1 MSTLTEHLAAPNTPI
16 ERRFYSRVAPQTR
29 TQIAFGSNFQNTV
42 LNVSE
47 NGLLV
52 SATSALQLN
61 SVQRVSLTLNG
72 ISKSISV
79 YVRTVWS
86 ENSQGLAGIQ
96 LLDLA
101 EDDRE
106 LIRRWSALQS
116 PQVEN
121 PAQTFPSQRVAP
133 SSQPSQSLVML
144 PGITATPANT
154 PVTIAAPTPENCG
167 SCATETSEEKLA
179 FAGAHP
185 ASQSPPRPAAS
196 PLIFWIAALSVICLA
211 AVSALAYNLYTDL
224 LAQPARSQAARASS
238 LHHHPPPVAAHT
250 SANPTS
256 ALNASPQ
263 EDASDLLLAETAT
276 KEKSEPDAPTYHH
289 SNVNA
294 PPELPSRTEPPSA
307 IRTRLMHSSPSVS
320 KHLQA
325 SPFSARD
332 SAVADSTLAVAQSTA
347 VAAVPAAAPP
357 NIQTA
362 AVNPAPGN
370 TSASNST
377 PRTLSVDAVPN
388 PSPSSSQSPSANS
401 NAISSLTL
409 SSTPNSNSH
418 PASNSLAASKSPR
431 LASPIASA
439 PTSNSKSTTPSLAF
453 PSSSPSRSAETSTTI
468 PRNSNSSTANLD
480 VPQTHPGPR
489 IVELT
494 PYSYNTFVNL
504 PGERVIQSPALTI
517 HIQRSVWV
525 RGGRWFWRGRKKV
538 VLGQLSSRLDPQ
550 FPRTARYGTITVQAT
565 IDKEGRIT
573 SVRPLYGSPAFL
585 LNVSKA
591 IREWR
596 YEPTYVDNKPVET
609 QAKIE
614 VDFHSLSAQASR
626 P

>member
-1 MSTLTEHLAAPNTPI
+1 MSTLTDHLATPNTPI
-16 ERRFYSRVAPQTR
+16 ERRFYPRVAPQTS
-29 TQIAFGSNFQNTV
+29 TQIAFGSDFQNTV

-52 SATSALQLN
+52 SATPALQLN
-61 SVQRVSLTLNG
+61 SVQRVSLTLDG
-72 ISKSISV
+72 IPKSISV

-116 PQVEN
+116 PQQVEN
-121 PAQTFPSQRVAP
+121 PVQTLPSQRVAP
-133 SSQPSQSLVML
+133 LSQPSESLMML

-154 PVTIAAPTPENCG
+154 PVTIAAPTPENHG
-167 SCATETSEEKLA
+167 SCATDTSEEELA
-179 FAGAHP
+179 FAAADP
-185 ASQSPPRPAAS
+185 ASQPPPRPAAS
-196 PLIFWIAALSVICLA
+196 LLIFWIAALSVICWA
-211 AVSALAYNLYTDL
+211 GVWALAYNLYGSL
-224 LAQPARSQAARASS
+224 LAPPARSQAARASS
-238 LHHHPPPVAAHT
+238 LHHHPPLVADHT

-256 ALNASPQ
+256 ALNPSPQ
-263 EDASDLLLAETAT
+263 EGASDLLQAETAT
-276 KEKSEPDAPTYHH
+276 QEKSEPYDPTYH

-294 PPELPSRTEPPSA
+294 PPELPSRTKPPSA
-307 IRTRLMHSSPSVS
+307 VRTPLMHSSPSAS
-320 KHLQA
+320 KHQA
-325 SPFSARD
+325 RPLSTRD
-332 SAVADSTLAVAQSTA
+332 SAVADST
-347 VAAVPAAAPP
+347 PAAAPP
-357 NIQTA
+357 NIQAA
-362 AVNPAPGN
+362 AVNPVSGN
-370 TSASNST
+370 TSVSNST
-377 PRTLSVDAVPN
+377 QRTRSVDAVPS
-388 PSPSSSQSPSANS
+388 PSPFSNQSPSANS
-401 NAISSLTL
+401 NAIYNSTL

-418 PASNSLAASKSPR
+418 PESNSLAASKSPR
-431 LASPIASA
+431 LGSPIAST
-439 PTSNSKSTTPSLAF
+439 PTSNSKSTTPSLAL

-468 PRNSNSSTANLD
+468 PRNSNSSSTNLD
-480 VPQTHPGPR
+480 VLQTDSGPR

-494 PYSYNTFVNL
+494 PYSYSTFVNL
-504 PGERVIQSPALTI
+504 PGERVIQSPAVTM

-525 RGGRWFWRGRKKV
+525 RGERRFWGGRKKV

-550 FPRTARYGTITVQAT
+550 IPRSARYGTIIVQAT

-573 SVRPLYGSPAFL
+573 SVRPLYGSAAFL

-591 IREWR
+591 IHEWR

-614 VDFHSLSAQASR
+614 VDFHSLSAQASE

>member
-1 MSTLTEHLAAPNTPI
+1 MSTLTDHLGATNTPI
-16 ERRFYSRVAPQTR
+16 ERRFYSRVAPQTP

-52 SATSALQLN
+52 SATPALQLN

-72 ISKSISV
+72 IPKSISV

-116 PQVEN
+116 PQQVEN
-121 PAQTFPSQRVAP
+121 PAQTFPSQWVAP

-154 PVTIAAPTPENCG
+154 PVTIPAPTPENHG
-167 SCATETSEEKLA
+167 SCAAEPSEEELA
-179 FAGAHP
+179 FAGADP
-185 ASQSPPRPAAS
+185 APQPPLRPAAS

-211 AVSALAYNLYTDL
+211 AVGALAYNLYDNL

-238 LHHHPPPVAAHT
+238 LHHRQPPVAVHT

-256 ALNASPQ
+256 ALNPSPQ

-276 KEKSEPDAPTYHH
+276 KEKSEPDAPTYH

-307 IRTRLMHSSPSVS
+307 SITHLRHSSPSVN

-325 SPFSARD
+325 SPLSARD
-332 SAVADSTLAVAQSTA
+332 SAVADSTPAAAQSTA
-347 VAAVPAAAPP
+347 VAAVRAAAPP

-370 TSASNST
+370 TSASNSI
-377 PRTLSVDAVPN
+377 PRTLSVDAVPS
-388 PSPSSSQSPSANS
+388 PSPSFSQSPSANS
-401 NAISSLTL
+401 NAISNSTL

-431 LASPIASA
+431 LAIAST
-439 PTSNSKSTTPSLAF
+439 PTSNSKSTPPSLAF
-453 PSSSPSRSAETSTTI
+453 PSSSPPHSAETSSTI
-468 PRNSNSSTANLD
+468 PRNSNSATTNLD

-489 IVELT
+489 IVELS

-504 PGERVIQSPALTI
+504 PGERVIQSPAMTM

-550 FPRTARYGTITVQAT
+550 IPRTARYGTITVRAT

-573 SVRPLYGSPAFL
+573 RVRPLYGSSAFL

-591 IREWR
+591 IHEWR

-614 VDFHSLSAQASR
+614 VDFHSLSDQASR

>member
-1 MSTLTEHLAAPNTPI
+1 MSTLTDHLAAPNTPI
-16 ERRFYSRVAPQTR
+16 ERRFYSRVAPQTP

-52 SATSALQLN
+52 SATPALQLN

-72 ISKSISV
+72 IPKSISV
-79 YVRTVWS
+79 YVRTVWL

-116 PQVEN
+116 TQQVEN

-133 SSQPSQSLVML
+133 SSQPSQPLVML
-144 PGITATPANT
+144 PGITATPVNT
-154 PVTIAAPTPENCG
+154 SVTIPAPTPENHG
-167 SCATETSEEKLA
+167 SCATETTEEELS
-179 FAGAHP
+179 FAGADP
-185 ASQSPPRPAAS
+185 ASQPPPRPAAS

-211 AVSALAYNLYTDL
+211 GVWALAYNLYGNL
-224 LAQPARSQAARASS
+224 LAPPARLQAARASS
-238 LHHHPPPVAAHT
+238 LHHHPPPVAAPT

-256 ALNASPQ
+256 ALNPSPQ

-276 KEKSEPDAPTYHH
+276 KEKSEPDAPTYH
-289 SNVNA
+289 SNVYA
-294 PPELPSRTEPPSA
+294 PPELPARTEPPSA
-307 IRTRLMHSSPSVS
+307 IRTPLMHSSPSVN

-325 SPFSARD
+325 SPLSARD
-332 SAVADSTLAVAQSTA
+332 SAVADSTPAAAQSTA
-347 VAAVPAAAPP
+347 
-357 NIQTA
+357 A

-370 TSASNST
+370 TTASNST
-377 PRTLSVDAVPN
+377 PRTLSVDAVPS

-401 NAISSLTL
+401 NAISNSTL

-431 LASPIASA
+431 LASPIAST
-439 PTSNSKSTTPSLAF
+439 PTSNSKSITPSLAF
-453 PSSSPSRSAETSTTI
+453 PSSSPSPSAKTSTT
-468 PRNSNSSTANLD
+468 NLD
-480 VPQTHPGPR
+480 VSQTHPGSR

-504 PGERVIQSPALTI
+504 PGERVIQSPAMTM

-550 FPRTARYGTITVQAT
+550 IPRTARYGTITVQAT

-573 SVRPLYGSPAFL
+573 SVRPLYGSSAFL

-591 IREWR
+591 IHEWR

>member
-1 MSTLTEHLAAPNTPI
+1 MSTLTDHLAAPNTPI
-16 ERRFYSRVAPQTR
+16 ERRFYSRVAPQTP

-52 SATSALQLN
+52 SATPALQLN

-72 ISKSISV
+72 IPRSISV

-86 ENSQGLAGIQ
+86 ENFQGLAGIQ

-101 EDDRE
+101 EVDRE

-133 SSQPSQSLVML
+133 SSQPCQSLVML
-144 PGITATPANT
+144 RGITATPANT

-179 FAGAHP
+179 FAGADP
-185 ASQSPPRPAAS
+185 ASHPPPRPAAS

-211 AVSALAYNLYTDL
+211 AVWALAYNLYGN
-224 LAQPARSQAARASS
+224 LAQSARSQAARASS
-238 LHHHPPPVAAHT
+238 LHHHPPPVAAHA

-256 ALNASPQ
+256 ALNPSPH
-263 EDASDLLLAETAT
+263 EDASDLLLTETAT
-276 KEKSEPDAPTYHH
+276 KEKSEPGAPTYH
-289 SNVNA
+289 SNVNV

-307 IRTRLMHSSPSVS
+307 IRTHLMHSSPSVN

-325 SPFSARD
+325 SPLSARD
-332 SAVADSTLAVAQSTA
+332 SAVADSTPAAAQTTA
-347 VAAVPAAAPP
+347 VTAVPAAAPP
-357 NIQTA
+357 NLQTA

-401 NAISSLTL
+401 NAISNSTL
-409 SSTPNSNSH
+409 SSTPNSNSR
-418 PASNSLAASKSPR
+418 PASNSLAAIKSPR

-480 VPQTHPGPR
+480 VPQTHPEPR

-504 PGERVIQSPALTI
+504 PGERVIQSPAVTM

-573 SVRPLYGSPAFL
+573 SVRPLYGSSVFL

>member
-1 MSTLTEHLAAPNTPI
+1 VSTLTDHLAAPNTPI
-16 ERRFYSRVAPQTR
+16 ERRFYSRVAPQTP

-61 SVQRVSLTLNG
+61 SVQRVCLTLNG
-72 ISKSISV
+72 IPKSISV

-121 PAQTFPSQRVAP
+121 PAQTFPPQRVAP

-179 FAGAHP
+179 FAGVDP
-185 ASQSPPRPAAS
+185 ASQSPPPPAAS

-211 AVSALAYNLYTDL
+211 AVSALAYNLYGNL
-224 LAQPARSQAARASS
+224 LAQSPRSQAARASS
-238 LHHHPPPVAAHT
+238 LHHHPPPVTAHT
-250 SANPTS
+250 SGTTS
-256 ALNASPQ
+256 ALNPSPH

-276 KEKSEPDAPTYHH
+276 KERSEPDAPTYH

-294 PPELPSRTEPPSA
+294 PPELLPRAEPPSA
-307 IRTRLMHSSPSVS
+307 IRTHRMHSSPSVN

-332 SAVADSTLAVAQSTA
+332 SAVADSTLEAAPSNA

-357 NIQTA
+357 NIQTT

-370 TSASNST
+370 SSASNST
-377 PRTLSVDAVPN
+377 PRTLSVDAVPS
-388 PSPSSSQSPSANS
+388 PSPSSGQSPSANS
-401 NAISSLTL
+401 NAISNSTL

-453 PSSSPSRSAETSTTI
+453 PSWSPSRSAEASTT
-468 PRNSNSSTANLD
+468 SLD

-494 PYSYNTFVNL
+494 PYSYNTFINL
-504 PGERVIQSPALTI
+504 PGERVIQSPTMTM

-525 RGGRWFWRGRKKV
+525 RGGRWFSRGRKKV

-550 FPRTARYGTITVQAT
+550 IPRAARYGTIIVQAT

-573 SVRPLYGSPAFL
+573 SVRPLYGSSAFL

-596 YEPTYVDNKPVET
+596 YEPTYVDNKAVET

-614 VDFHSLSAQASR
+614 VDFHSLSAQPSR

>member
-1 MSTLTEHLAAPNTPI
+1 MSTLTDHLGAPNTPI
-16 ERRFYSRVAPQTR
+16 ERRFYSRVAPQTP
-29 TQIAFGSNFQNTV
+29 TQIAFGSNLQNTV

-52 SATSALQLN
+52 SAAPALQLN

-72 ISKSISV
+72 IPKSISV

-106 LIRRWSALQS
+106 LIRRWSALQA
-116 PQVEN
+116 PQQAEN

-154 PVTIAAPTPENCG
+154 PVTFPAPTPENHG
-167 SCATETSEEKLA
+167 SCATETSEEELA
-179 FAGAHP
+179 FAGADP
-185 ASQSPPRPAAS
+185 APQPPLRPAAS

-211 AVSALAYNLYTDL
+211 GVWALAYNLYGNL
-224 LAQPARSQAARASS
+224 LAQPARSQAARASSS

-256 ALNASPQ
+256 ALKPSPQ
-263 EDASDLLLAETAT
+263 EDASDLLLAETAA
-276 KEKSEPDAPTYHH
+276 KEKSEPDAPTYH

-294 PPELPSRTEPPSA
+294 PPELPSRTEPPGA
-307 IRTRLMHSSPSVS
+307 MRTHLMHSSPSVS
-320 KHLQA
+320 KHQA
-325 SPFSARD
+325 SPLSARD
-332 SAVADSTLAVAQSTA
+332 SAVADSTPAAAQSTA
-347 VAAVPAAAPP
+347 VAAAVPAAAPP

-362 AVNPAPGN
+362 AVNPAPEN
-370 TSASNST
+370 TSASNSI
-377 PRTLSVDAVPN
+377 PRTLSVDAIPS

-401 NAISSLTL
+401 SAISNSTL

-418 PASNSLAASKSPR
+418 PASSSLAASESPR

-453 PSSSPSRSAETSTTI
+453 PSSSPPRSAETSTTI
-468 PRNSNSSTANLD
+468 PRNSNSATTNLD

-494 PYSYNTFVNL
+494 PYSYNSFVNL
-504 PGERVIQSPALTI
+504 PGERVIQSPAVTM

-550 FPRTARYGTITVQAT
+550 IPRTARYGTITVQAT
-565 IDKEGRIT
+565 IDKEGRIA
-573 SVRPLYGSPAFL
+573 SVRPLYGSSAFL

-591 IREWR
+591 IHEWR

-614 VDFHSLSAQASR
+614 VDFH
-626 P
+626 